1 MKVYELHKID
11 KERKV
16 NTSELYLDILDAKEE
31 MWNKIEFQRKIRN
44 GLLITEVSDVLVL
57 LSEQKEIGGK
67 VREVITY
74 AIEERKVH

>member
-1 MKVYELHKID
+1 MKVYELIKDD

-16 NTSELYLDILDAKEE
+16 NISELYLDILDAKEE

-67 VREVITY
+67 VQEVITY
-74 AIEERKVH
+74 SIEERKVH